1 MPNLP
6 TQEPLNQ
13 TQIDHLE
20 LASTEISP
28 RTAKLFSLAF
38 AFVLFAVPVSQAV
51 VEVRQSQWPQALSL
65 FEPFVAGLRLGA
77 TGNFAGLWT
86 AWRDGLKPETLHG
99 YEDTVEDHSI
109 FQSFFQPRTQQLL
122 TGWLGAGNDK
132 VVLGRDGW
140 MFYLPGL
147 DYVVGP
153 SVADTTTFDRTA
165 QEMVNKGTQASPQPD
180 PPPERV
186 G

>member
-51 VEVRQSQWPQALSL
+51 VEIRQSQLPQAL
-65 FEPFVAGLRLGA
+65 ECVPAVRHRAA
-77 TGNFAGLWT
+77 
-86 AWRDGLKPETLHG
+86 P
-99 YEDTVEDHSI
+99 
-109 FQSFFQPRTQQLL
+109 
-122 TGWLGAGNDK
+122 
-132 VVLGRDGW
+132 GRG
-140 MFYLPGL
+140 PGTSR
-147 DYVVGP
+147 GCG
-153 SVADTTTFDRTA
+153 RR
-165 QEMVNKGTQASPQPD
+165 GG
-180 PPPERV
+180 R